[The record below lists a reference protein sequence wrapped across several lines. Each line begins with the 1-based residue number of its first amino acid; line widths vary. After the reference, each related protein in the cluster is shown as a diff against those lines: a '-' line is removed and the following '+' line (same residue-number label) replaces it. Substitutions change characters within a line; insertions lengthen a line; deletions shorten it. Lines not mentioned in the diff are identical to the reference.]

1 MYIQH
6 KTDFEEIRMYENV
19 LEIKR
24 NNSTIFCLIPPE
36 ILRDLESFLIRIAY
50 EIRLSHQTDDDIIE
64 VVSEE

>member
-24 NNSTIFCLIPPE
+24 KNTTILCLIPPE
-36 ILRDLESFLIRIAY
+36 ILSKLDSFLIRVAY
-50 EIRLSHQTDDDIIE
+50 EIRLSHKSDDDIIE
-64 VVSEE
+64 LVSEE